1 MGQAVTRKQQRDK
14 AKKDLAEV
22 MRLKAEGIVI
32 VIHYSSESFYD
43 IKDGAS
49 PRITSIAVANLE
61 TAQTESFSIHQ
72 MAERNGYLRDTD
84 KLEQH
89 YGELEKLM
97 LDNFYRY
104 VADHRNHKWLHWNM
118 RDINYGFQAIAH
130 RYTVLKG
137 DPIEVPENKLID
149 LARVLKGL
157 YGSNYVPHR
166 RLTQLVKLNAL
177 GNEDFLEGKQEADA
191 FDNKEYVRLHQS
203 TLRKVSILAY
213 IVEYASTGTL
223 KTKAKWRDIHGGW
236 VQGFADFIAE
246 NRFAIIAAFLATL
259 VGAVISVIPPVH
271 DLFAHVLHLK

>member
-1 MGQAVTRKQQRDK
+1 MGRATTRKQQRDK
-14 AKKDLAEV
+14 AKGVLAGV
-22 MRLKAEGIVI
+22 MARPDQVI

-72 MAERNGYLRDTD
+72 MAEKKGYLCDRD

-89 YGELEKLM
+89 YNELEKLM
-97 LDNFYRY
+97 LDNFYTY
-104 VADHRNHKWLHWNM
+104 VDDHPKHKWLHWNM

-130 RYTVLKG
+130 RYMVLG
-137 DPIEVPENKLID
+137 GNPAPVAEDKLID
-149 LARVLKGL
+149 LALVLKGV
-157 YGSNYVPHR
+157 YGPNYVPHR
-166 RLTQLVKLNAL
+166 RLTWLVKLNGL
-177 GNEDFLEGKQEADA
+177 GHKDFLEGREEAEA
-191 FDNKEYVRLHQS
+191 FDNKEYVKLHQS
-203 TLRKVSILAY
+203 TLRKVSILAH
-213 IVEYASTGTL
+213 IVEYASAGTL